1 MRFWVVVV
9 LLVLLAG
16 AWLGTLM
23 HVDPGYALLAW
34 GNTSVEMS
42 LWLLLAAVVL
52 LFVAA
57 VLSLRLLVAFN
68 LPFQVLGRWQESSR
82 LKRMQ
87 MQTRHG
93 LLALA
98 DGQNLRAEKK
108 FAELAPVTTQP
119 IVVLPA
125 LATALGRQGK
135 LDEAK
140 QVLQRLV
147 TEFPGSQQLVHLKLA
162 EVCLYQG
169 EDQSA
174 LESLQRLHQ
183 LNPQH
188 AEANQLLLDVLQRVE
203 QWPELI
209 ELLSAVG
216 KYKQLTPEQL
226 SRQQQLAYGRAF
238 AQTQKNAANAAD
250 NGLDNLQALWQKAPP
265 AVTQHGASI
274 LAYAQAMGR
283 IEASPA
289 VKTAAFI
296 EQHLAQQ
303 WQDELVLEYAHLPLM
318 DIEQRLSTAEA
329 WQTKA
334 QDSAALKLTLGRLCR
349 RLELWG
355 KAQDYL
361 QASLNLQASK
371 HAHAEMARL
380 QHDLG
385 HMDAA
390 IEHYRLA
397 SVF

>member
-274 LAYAQAMGR
+274 LAYAQSMGR